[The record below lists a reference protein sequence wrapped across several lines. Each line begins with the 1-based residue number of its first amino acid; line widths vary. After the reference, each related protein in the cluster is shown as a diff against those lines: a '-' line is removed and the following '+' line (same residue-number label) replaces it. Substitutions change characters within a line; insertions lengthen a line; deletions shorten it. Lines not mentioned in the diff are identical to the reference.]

1 MIFAAVVI
9 CAIHSS
15 RFTARR
21 ALRAQFPFASKGYHL
36 LFASSTS
43 ARRRA
48 ATGNA
53 ELLASVAEVLAYHN
67 MDMSHA
73 PRFFRKAPPPV
84 PPPTFMS
91 EVLSYAPTL
100 RVQLVL
106 LFVSGLLWLLW
117 LLWKRLL
124 HHQLSG
130 SPSPHSP
137 PRAGS
142 SKKHDAGYPPA
153 SHWKKSLSGAI
164 WTKED

>member
-1 MIFAAVVI
+1 M
-9 CAIHSS
+9 
-15 RFTARR
+15 T
-21 ALRAQFPFASKGYHL
+21 P
-36 LFASSTS
+36 S

-106 LFVSGLLWLLW
+106 LSVSGLLWLLW

>member
-1 MIFAAVVI
+1 MYKSFSRPSLRASQL
-9 CAIHSS
+9 AIHSS
-15 RFTARR
+15 ARV
-21 ALRAQFPFASKGYHL
+21 GH
-36 LFASSTS
+36 SSPLHQRGTICLTPS

-106 LFVSGLLWLLW
+106 LSVSGLLWLLW

>member
-1 MIFAAVVI
+1 M
-9 CAIHSS
+9 
-15 RFTARR
+15 T
-21 ALRAQFPFASKGYHL
+21 P
-36 LFASSTS
+36 S

-106 LFVSGLLWLLW
+106 LSVSGLLCLLW
-117 LLWKRLL
+117 WLWKRLL
-124 HHQLSG
+124 HRQLSG
-130 SPSPHSP
+130 SLSSHSP
-137 PRAGS
+137 WTGS
-142 SKKHDAGYPPA
+142 SKKDDAGYPRA
-153 SHWKKSLSGAI
+153 SHWKKTASASHWI
-164 WTKED
+164 KDD

>member
-1 MIFAAVVI
+1 M
-9 CAIHSS
+9 
-15 RFTARR
+15 T
-21 ALRAQFPFASKGYHL
+21 P
-36 LFASSTS
+36 S

-106 LFVSGLLWLLW
+106 LFVSGLLWSLW

-137 PRAGS
+137 QAGL

>member
-1 MIFAAVVI
+1 MIFAAVVL

-36 LFASSTS
+36 LAPS

-53 ELLASVAEVLAYHN
+53 ELLASVAEVLAYYN

-106 LFVSGLLWLLW
+106 LSVSGLLWLLW

-130 SPSPHSP
+130 SLSPHSP
-137 PRAGS
+137 RTGS
-142 SKKHDAGYPPA
+142 SKKDAGYPHARHWMKTPSA
-153 SHWKKSLSGAI
+153 SHWV
-164 WTKED
+164 KED

>member
-1 MIFAAVVI
+1 MYKSFSRPSVRA
-9 CAIHSS
+9 SGS

-21 ALRAQFPFASKGYHL
+21 ASGTVPLHQGYHL
-36 LFASSTS
+36 LVAFDN
-43 ARRRA
+43 A
-48 ATGNA
+48 APGGHKA
-53 ELLASVAEVLAYHN
+53 GLLASVAEVLAYHN

-73 PRFFRKAPPPV
+73 PRFFRKAPPRCLSPFMARCS
-84 PPPTFMS
+84 PTR
-91 EVLSYAPTL
+91 PL

-106 LFVSGLLWLLW
+106 LSVSGLLWLLW

-130 SPSPHSP
+130 SPGPHSP

-153 SHWKKSLSGAI
+153 RHWKKSLSGAI